1 MMNLL
6 QSGLHWLS
14 AKQQKHV
21 SSEVF
26 YCRDEK
32 KYTVN
37 AVLGRTRY
45 EIVDEN
51 GFRIAGHAIDFLI
64 AASDLLLV
72 PKVGDTIL
80 CENIVHEVADLGDGC
95 WTWCDPHGIRRRIHT
110 EIYRRETGDGRP

>member
-1 MMNLL
+1 MNMLHN
-6 QSGLHWLS
+6 GLTWLS
-14 AKQQKHV
+14 EKQQKHV

-32 KYTVN
+32 KYAVN

-51 GFRIAGHAIDFLI
+51 GFKITGHAIDFLI
-64 AASDLLLV
+64 AVVDLPLV

-80 CENIVHEVADLGDGC
+80 CENIVHEVADLGDFMDVVRSARN
-95 WTWCDPHGIRRRIHT
+95 TASNP
-110 EIYRRETGDGRP
+110 Y